1 MSKVEKNRAKICNN
15 HNQAKGLR
23 ELIKLSTK
31 EKCFDLLSNSNDLSV
46 ADQGEPAPPAPVI
59 FGSNWGPKG
68 RKKKLRP
75 PPLLSQGLDDH
86 PLPPYLKDCIRHGL
100 YFKKMYGNQFG
111 EFVCEYWGT

>member
-46 ADQGEPAPPAPVI
+46 ADQGEPAPPRPRYFWI
-59 FGSNWGPKG
+59 
-68 RKKKLRP
+68 KLRP
-75 PPLLSQGLDDH
+75 EGQ
-86 PLPPYLKDCIRHGL
+86 
-100 YFKKMYGNQFG
+100 KKKIKTAPALILGSG
-111 EFVCEYWGT
+111 